1 MKFHIFFRCFCC
13 PPSGS
18 FVCCCCAWYMC
29 VLLPPENIQSWDV
42 LWKQHWIFTYMDT
55 SWTSK
60 SSAMVSL
67 QSLKLEVPL
76 EQICCSSS
84 ARPSF
89 IIMNSP
95 FATEQSIHIVSGGFR
110 SQRPRRMLPIDPHE
124 SQSSVLNRGKHEVA
138 LLEQICC
145 SSSARQS
152 FIIMHSPFAT
162 EQSIHIVSGG
172 FMSQRPRRMLHI
184 DLYLGTNKFW
194 NTQEEMCKNEMC
206 SLSSS
211 DIGKHILFW
220 LHYSKRSQNTPEPQN
235 PLCYPPFYPY

>member
-1 MKFHIFFRCFCC
+1 
-13 PPSGS
+13 
-18 FVCCCCAWYMC
+18 
-29 VLLPPENIQSWDV
+29 
-42 LWKQHWIFTYMDT
+42 
-55 SWTSK
+55 
-60 SSAMVSL
+60 MVSL

-124 SQSSVLNRGKHEVA
+124 CQSPVHNRGKLEVALEQICCSSSTQPSFIILNSPFATEQLIHIVSGGFMSQRPRRMLPIDPHESQSPVLNRGKLEVA
-138 LLEQICC
+138 LEQICC

-184 DLYLGTNKFW
+184 DLYLGTNKF
-194 NTQEEMCKNEMC
+194 
-206 SLSSS
+206 
-211 DIGKHILFW
+211 
-220 LHYSKRSQNTPEPQN
+220 
-235 PLCYPPFYPY
+235 

>member
-1 MKFHIFFRCFCC
+1 
-13 PPSGS
+13 
-18 FVCCCCAWYMC
+18 MC